1 MTLERSINS
10 VADVAHA
17 AARGPS
23 PARGAAAGAL
33 HFALA
38 LIVAALLGGCGSL
51 HHYAVNRL
59 GDSLAKSGTTFAGDD
74 DPELIRAA
82 APFSLKL
89 MESLLRDA
97 PEHVG
102 LLTAT
107 AAGFTEY
114 SYAFIEEDADELEA
128 HDLEASLA
136 LHARARSMYVRARDY
151 GMRALDV
158 RHKGFSARLRE
169 THGTAASEL
178 DQGDAPAIYW
188 TAAAWAASISLDK
201 DSPASIAELPLVDAL
216 LKRLEALDAD
226 YERGALDSVLMSW
239 EAARPGRA
247 YAEKEVRRHFDRA
260 LELSSGEKAG
270 PYVTYAET
278 HCVHLQDRK
287 AFEANLQQA
296 LAIDPARHPQW
307 QLENRVVQRRARWL
321 LTQTD
326 QLFLE
331 PAPGESQ

>member
-1 MTLERSINS
+1 MS
-10 VADVAHA
+10 VAADVAHA
-17 AARGPS
+17 AAPTPGR
-23 PARGAAAGAL
+23 ARRAASGAL
-33 HFALA
+33 RRALA
-38 LIVAALLGGCGSL
+38 LIVAALLSGCGSL

-89 MESLLRDA
+89 MESLLQDA
-97 PEHVG
+97 PQHVG

-114 SYAFIEEDADELEA
+114 SYAFVEEDADELEA
-128 HDLEASLA
+128 HDLEGSLA

-151 GMRALDV
+151 GMRALEA
-158 RHKGFSARLRE
+158 RHRGFAARLRE
-169 THGTAASEL
+169 THGAAAAEL
-178 DQGDAPAIYW
+178 DATDVPAIYW

-201 DSPASIAELPLVDAL
+201 DSPDSIAELPLVDAL
-216 LKRLEALDAD
+216 LRRLETLDAD
-226 YERGALDSVLMSW
+226 YDHGALDSVLMSW

-260 LELSSGEKAG
+260 LQLSGGEKAG
-270 PYVTYAET
+270 PYVTFAET
-278 HCVHLQDRK
+278 HCVRLQDRK
-287 AFEANLQQA
+287 EFEANLQQA
-296 LAIDPARHPQW
+296 LAIDPARYPHS
-307 QLENRVVQRRARWL
+307 QLENRIVQRRARWL

-331 PAPGESQ
+331 PAPGATQ